1 MPKSKQTKKPTNKT
15 KDENEF
21 ESDMLLYLQHKYKH
35 VKTKFK
41 KIITI
46 KMREKKKQNKKTKQ
60 RKSTNQITVAIEQ
73 ILQVF

>member
-1 MPKSKQTKKPTNKT
+1 MPKNKQTNKPTNKT

-35 VKTKFK
+35 FKTKFT

-46 KMREKKKQNKKTKQ
+46 KMREKKKTKK
-60 RKSTNQITVAIEQ
+60 EH
-73 ILQVF
+73 